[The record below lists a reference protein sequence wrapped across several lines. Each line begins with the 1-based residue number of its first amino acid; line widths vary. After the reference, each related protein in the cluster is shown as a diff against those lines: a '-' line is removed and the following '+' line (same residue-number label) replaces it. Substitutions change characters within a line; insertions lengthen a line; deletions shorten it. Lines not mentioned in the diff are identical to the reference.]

1 MASKKFAAF
10 VNAGAF
16 TGKQM
21 KAICAFT
28 SKSNEN
34 LDTPFFYNGYLL
46 ATDSFC
52 AISVEKDEFQK
63 HVFPAEYAYKLPS
76 APIEKIAASDV
87 FYFTQPVTKHDM
99 STFVKLESTLSTEV
113 ENVTS
118 KLEFTGKALLG
129 YLSDDNKAV
138 LASEINTPGIDPK
151 FMKKVCNLAEAFN
164 TDCMN
169 IEYVMA
175 GNTPLMR
182 ITFPYVPRIKVIIC
196 PKRNK

>member
-10 VNAGAF
+10 VNTGAF

-28 SKSNEN
+28 SKNNKN
-34 LDTPFFYNGYLL
+34 LDTPFFYNDYLL

-52 AISVEKDEFQK
+52 AISVEKDVYQK
-63 HVFPAEYAYKLPS
+63 NLFPSEYAYKLPN
-76 APIEKIAASDV
+76 APLEKIAASDV
-87 FYFTQPVTKHDM
+87 FYFTQPETKDDM
-99 STFVKLESTLSTEV
+99 PTFVKLESTLSAEV
-113 ENVTS
+113 DNTTS
-118 KLEFTGKALLG
+118 KLEFAGKALLG
-129 YLSDDNKAV
+129 YLSDNNGAV
-138 LASEINTPGIDPK
+138 LANEINTPGIDPK

-175 GNTPLMR
+175 GSTPLMR
-182 ITFPYVPRIKVIIC
+182 ITFPYVSRIKVIIC

>member
-10 VNAGAF
+10 VNMGAF

-34 LDTPFFYNGYLL
+34 LDTPFFYNDYLL

-52 AISVEKDEFQK
+52 AISVEKDVYQK
-63 HVFPAEYAYKLPS
+63 HLFPSEYAYKLPN
-76 APIEKIAASDV
+76 APLEKIAASDV
-87 FYFTQPVTKHDM
+87 FYFTQPETKDDM
-99 STFVKLESTLSTEV
+99 PTFVKLESTLSAEV
-113 ENVTS
+113 DNITS

-129 YLSDDNKAV
+129 YLSDNNKAV
-138 LASEINTPGIDPK
+138 LANEINTPGIDPK

-175 GNTPLMR
+175 GSTPLMR

>member
-10 VNAGAF
+10 VNHGAF

-34 LDTPFFYNGYLL
+34 LDTPFFYNDYLL

-63 HVFPAEYAYKLPS
+63 HVFPAEYVYKLPS

-87 FYFTQPVTKHDM
+87 FYFTQPATKHDM
-99 STFVKLESTLSTEV
+99 PTFVKLESTLSTEV

-175 GNTPLMR
+175 GHTPLMR
-182 ITFPYVPRIKVIIC
+182 ITFPYQPRIKVIIC